1 MAKSKTPTAQV
12 ISTSVSEGRQSVT
25 SQDIL
30 LIDGHKIRLTIKSDS
45 YDFQSSAVAEVWNG
59 ATLSWN
65 RVHSI
70 HYAQMKT
77 RPGLIYGPKCD
88 WKFGDDQVELMRVA
102 RAVLS

>member
-1 MAKSKTPTAQV
+1 MAKKPSTRV

-25 SQDIL
+25 SQDIFA
-30 LIDGHKIRLTIKSDS
+30 IGAHKIRLTIKSDS

-70 HYAQMKT
+70 PYKLMKT
-77 RPGLIYGPKCD
+77 RAGLIYVPKSE
-88 WKFGDDQVELMRVA
+88 WMFGADQVELMRVVQE
-102 RAVLS
+102 VLA